1 MSQEQIL
8 KKKNYQ
14 NVFHNQESIYKI
26 IEIIESKENVWL
38 CATEQHVVVRDTAGE
53 VGTVE
58 LGMDCCAEHKICF
71 HDQFGR
77 YISDPDWTHYIILDL
92 YVDQR
97 TYPKPYC
104 FTLSTCQ
111 SIDIIE
117 QFWRNHIAILIDILN
132 VMINLKTF
140 HIAEIQALRWTNSSG
155 TWWTNHSDHCFHEKM
170 MRQLTSS
177 LYTVFMRT
185 LQSDSYFD
193 LHAWMF
199 DIQATHPLNPGPE
212 HQVRHP
218 HL

>member
-1 MSQEQIL
+1 MI
-8 KKKNYQ
+8 
-14 NVFHNQESIYKI
+14 
-26 IEIIESKENVWL
+26 
-38 CATEQHVVVRDTAGE
+38 R
-53 VGTVE
+53 
-58 LGMDCCAEHKICF
+58 
-71 HDQFGR
+71 
-77 YISDPDWTHYIILDL
+77 SDYL

-177 LYTVFMRT
+177 LYSVFMRT
-185 LQSDSYFD
+185 YSAEWFIFWPSCLDVWHPGNPSSQPRARASS
-193 LHAWMF
+193 
-199 DIQATHPLNPGPE
+199 QASPPLIK
-212 HQVRHP
+212 HSIVF
-218 HL
+218 